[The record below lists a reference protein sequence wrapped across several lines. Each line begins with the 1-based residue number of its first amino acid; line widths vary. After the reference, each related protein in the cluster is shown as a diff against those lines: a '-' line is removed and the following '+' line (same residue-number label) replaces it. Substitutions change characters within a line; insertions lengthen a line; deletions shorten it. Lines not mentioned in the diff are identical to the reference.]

1 MLSGLAVYKDRADP
15 VALPDSEYPAWLWGI
30 LDDGSTTTV
39 SGVTLESTAGMSKG
53 EARSAQKRNMR
64 LVRAAQRNEERERE
78 RARQAAAV
86 AAAAAAAAEA
96 GGVTG
101 STTGAS
107 TSQASTSGAGMH
119 AAGKASDGV
128 VVSPAPGSAEAAQ
141 GAAASAVL
149 TGEAAIA
156 AEREQRRALRR
167 ANRESIKARNFVS
180 G

>member
-86 AAAAAAAAEA
+86 AAAAAAAEA

-128 VVSPAPGSAEAAQ
+128 VASPAPGSAEAAQ

>member
-86 AAAAAAAAEA
+86 AAAAAAAEA

-141 GAAASAVL
+141 GAAATAVL